1 MMEGRDLYIR
11 HDLGFP
17 ENFPP
22 HRAGREDAENRL
34 SINSQ
39 SFLPAPSCRD
49 VASLPPSRPI
59 LTQRFEGKVGRSRYI
74 AKKVQENTKKSLSFI
89 LDCGDF

>member
-1 MMEGRDLYIR
+1 MEGRDLYIR
-11 HDLGFP
+11 HDLS
-17 ENFPP
+17 ENFP
-22 HRAGREDAENRL
+22 GCEREKTPNRL

>member
-11 HDLGFP
+11 HDDADLGFP

-22 HRAGREDAENRL
+22 QQRREDAENRL

-39 SFLPAPSCRD
+39 SFLPAPSCWD
-49 VASLPPSRPI
+49 LASLPPSRPI
-59 LTQRFEGKVGRSRYI
+59 LTQQFEGKVGLSI
-74 AKKVQENTKKSLSFI
+74 CCKENLESLKDSPSFI
-89 LDCGDF
+89 LYDL